1 MSARLWNWQLSAGF
15 GLSLVTLASYV
26 FFVNMTPAVFW
37 PGLMLFAIA
46 AKLLMSGWKRVR
58 REPQTYRGK
67 IAGQFLT
74 TLSVLL
80 FGLFG
85 FTAYEVRKALPPAKN
100 APQIGQRAPDFSLV
114 DANGQNFSLVQLLAS
129 PITDSGGTARA
140 TKGVLV
146 YFYRG
151 YW

>member
-1 MSARLWNWQLSAGF
+1 MSARLWNWQLWAGF

-74 TLSVLL
+74 TLSVLPS
-80 FGLFG
+80 
-85 FTAYEVRKALPPAKN
+85 VC
-100 APQIGQRAPDFSLV
+100 S
-114 DANGQNFSLVQLLAS
+114 AS
-129 PITDSGGTARA
+129 PRMKSARRSPLRRTRPKLVSGRPTFLWWMPTAK
-140 TKGVLV
+140 TSPWSN
-146 YFYRG
+146 
-151 YW
+151 YWPVP

>member
-1 MSARLWNWQLSAGF
+1 MEAGPPRTPNVSWQ
-15 GLSLVTLASYV
+15 
-26 FFVNMTPAVFW
+26 NCRAV
-37 PGLMLFAIA
+37 PDHSECFA
-46 AKLLMSGWKRVR
+46 
-58 REPQTYRGK
+58 
-67 IAGQFLT
+67 
-74 TLSVLL
+74 